1 MVLEIE
7 DSVDRGLSA
16 VESQEAISAAVL
28 LSTYNGEQY
37 LREQLDSLIDQS
49 HQNIVV
55 HVRDDGSTDGT
66 VAILQGYQSHFPEK
80 FKVYIGDNLGSS
92 ASFYW
97 LLENVRADVYFFCD
111 QDDVWFRSKVE
122 QHLERYRVQ
131 IEPEMV
137 FSDLEIMGAR
147 LGSGKNTLLSLQKMD
162 PDYLV
167 RSVIRM
173 LCQNPVAGCAM
184 SLNHAAKEQI
194 FKLGPMPGKV
204 VHDHWFAV
212 VTAMYGSVYFL
223 PQPLICYRLHADNQ
237 IGSQTFNFGYVM
249 KKLMNMRATILYDL
263 RLLGSL
269 PKADRPSLLNYIVV
283 KVLANLKRIF

>member
-1 MVLEIE
+1 M
-7 DSVDRGLSA
+7 DRGLSA
-16 VESQEAISAAVL
+16 LESQEAISAAVL

-66 VAILQGYQSHFPEK
+66 VAILQGYQSRFPEK

-122 QHLERYRVQ
+122 QHLSCYSGESH
-131 IEPEMV
+131 PEMV
-137 FSDLEIMGAR
+137 FSDLEIMR
-147 LGSGKNTLLSLQKMD
+147 MNDGSGKNTLLSLQKMD
-162 PDYLV
+162 PCYLV
-167 RSVIRM
+167 NSITRM

-184 SLNHAAKEQI
+184 SLNYAARKKI
-194 FKLGPMPGKV
+194 FDLGPIPVGV

-212 VTAMYGSVYFL
+212 VTSICGSIFFL
-223 PQPLICYRLHADNQ
+223 PAPLIYYRLHADNQ
-237 IGSQTFNFGYVM
+237 IGSQTFNFDYVM
-249 KKLMNMRATILYDL
+249 KKIVNLNATILYDL
-263 RLLGSL
+263 RLLSGL
-269 PKADRPSLLNYIVV
+269 PKSYRPSILTYIAV
-283 KVLANLKRIF
+283 KVIANLRRIF